1 MKKFF
6 TKLILFFLI
15 LGGLDHSFIIFRK
28 KNVNLFADIASEKV
42 KMMGIDLLSSGF
54 NPEVL
59 VMGSSHVQFGVDT
72 QVLSNETNLESY
84 NAGFGWGTNI
94 YIQKN
99 FLKDYLSLKEAPRLI
114 LYGIDVISL
123 GSSKIDEF
131 SDLNQSL
138 SIEKKDRLSSILS
151 RVPLQSKAFM
161 YGSSFV
167 NYLSGLKGGK
177 WTLPIHFYSKVDYSM
192 FETFEGYSIT
202 NHGQVKGYG
211 KLNKNYI
218 RYASRSFSVNRV
230 GVDSLAEILNLC
242 SKNDIKIIFFQV
254 PEHKVA
260 LQFSKKYED
269 FNLWMQEFSSKYNVA
284 YMNFNNS
291 ESFPIEQDSYF
302 FDSDHLNAK
311 GAKHFTKRLAKKIKP
326 LLNLK

>member
-114 LYGIDVISL
+114 GRELGGGALVRVGAGRVLDPIRLEAAKAAVLAPLARLPRRASPQSRPPQRMGCHLDCAHLDLYGAGRRTLQPIPPY
-123 GSSKIDEF
+123 GSMELSR
-131 SDLNQSL
+131 QSL
-138 SIEKKDRLSSILS
+138 SKAQVISSPVAVS
-151 RVPLQSKAFM
+151 PAHTFGQNFPSHSFWHARHSARVKRSALASTAGRHEAASKA
-161 YGSSFV
+161 SSRC
-167 NYLSGLKGGK
+167 S
-177 WTLPIHFYSKVDYSM
+177 
-192 FETFEGYSIT
+192 EGATIDEP
-202 NHGQVKGYG
+202 
-211 KLNKNYI
+211 KNI
-218 RYASRSFSVNRV
+218 PMRR
-230 GVDSLAEILNLC
+230 
-242 SKNDIKIIFFQV
+242 
-254 PEHKVA
+254 
-260 LQFSKKYED
+260 
-269 FNLWMQEFSSKYNVA
+269 
-284 YMNFNNS
+284 
-291 ESFPIEQDSYF
+291 
-302 FDSDHLNAK
+302 
-311 GAKHFTKRLAKKIKP
+311 
-326 LLNLK
+326 